1 MHEEKVKQAQEKTAI
16 GRHAFIRIS
25 EISEEDKV
33 KFLPLLLLGD
43 ESEAMI
49 KRYIHR
55 GRLFA
60 LYEHND
66 AASDLRAVCVLTNEG
81 DGLFEIKNLAVAP
94 EHQRC
99 GFGRR
104 MVFFVVDL
112 CRQAGAKTLFVGT
125 GRDSQVVSFY
135 EKCGFAKSHIVD
147 GFFEANYD
155 HPIIED
161 GICLKDMQYLRIDF

>member
-25 EISEEDKV
+25 EISEEDKA

-60 LYEHND
+60 LYEHNNT
-66 AASDLRAVCVLTNEG
+66 ASDLRAVCVLTNEG

-94 EHQRC
+94 EHQRS

-104 MVFFVVDL
+104 MVFFVGSLSSGGCKDTFRRHWVRFPSRVLLRKMRL
-112 CRQAGAKTLFVGT
+112 CEVAYRRRL
-125 GRDSQVVSFY
+125 
-135 EKCGFAKSHIVD
+135 
-147 GFFEANYD
+147 
-155 HPIIED
+155 
-161 GICLKDMQYLRIDF
+161 L

>member
-1 MHEEKVKQAQEKTAI
+1 MNEEKVKQAQEKTAI

-25 EISEEDKV
+25 EISEEDKA

-60 LYEHND
+60 LYEHNN

-104 MVFFVVDL
+104 MVSLLISVVRRVQRHFSSAL
-112 CRQAGAKTLFVGT
+112 GAIP
-125 GRDSQVVSFY
+125 
-135 EKCGFAKSHIVD
+135 KSCP
-147 GFFEANYD
+147 FTKNAA
-155 HPIIED
+155 
-161 GICLKDMQYLRIDF
+161 LRSRIL

>member
-25 EISEEDKV
+25 EISEEDKA

-60 LYEHND
+60 LYEHNNT
-66 AASDLRAVCVLTNEG
+66 ASDLRAVCVLTNEG

-94 EHQRC
+94 EHQRSGYC
-99 GFGRR
+99 RR
-104 MVFFVVDL
+104 VV
-112 CRQAGAKTLFVGT
+112 
-125 GRDSQVVSFY
+125 
-135 EKCGFAKSHIVD
+135 
-147 GFFEANYD
+147 
-155 HPIIED
+155 
-161 GICLKDMQYLRIDF
+161 

>member
-25 EISEEDKV
+25 EISEEDKA

-60 LYEHND
+60 LYEHNNT
-66 AASDLRAVCVLTNEG
+66 ASDLRAVCVLTNEG

-94 EHQRC
+94 
-99 GFGRR
+99 
-104 MVFFVVDL
+104 
-112 CRQAGAKTLFVGT
+112 
-125 GRDSQVVSFY
+125 
-135 EKCGFAKSHIVD
+135 
-147 GFFEANYD
+147 
-155 HPIIED
+155 
-161 GICLKDMQYLRIDF
+161 